1 MGPSPR
7 PRAVTGREGT
17 VQKLGLVVASLVLL
31 AGVGAA
37 GAQVYPARP
46 LTMVVPFAAGGP
58 NDGIARALA
67 GRMAVALG
75 QPIMIEN
82 VDGAA
87 GSIGTGALARAAPDG
102 YTLGIGYWGTHV
114 ANGALYALDYDVVS
128 DFAPI
133 SLLVESPLL
142 IVAGKATPASD
153 LKELVGWLAQNPD
166 KSSWAV
172 PGSGSHVA
180 SVFFQKETGTRF
192 RLVPYRGAGPAI
204 QDLAAGRIDM
214 AMLNVGPVL
223 PAVRAG
229 TIKAYAVTAKS
240 PAGGGAGHP
249 DRGRGRI
256 SGPLLLGL
264 VRLLGAGPDPAECH
278 RQAQCRNGRGAGRS
292 RRAGAA
298 GRSGTGDISARA
310 AESGSAAALQK
321 SEIAKWWPIIK
332 AAGIKGE

>member
-1 MGPSPR
+1 MK
-7 PRAVTGREGT
+7 
-17 VQKLGLVVASLVLL
+17 KLLVAVASLAVL
-31 AGVGAA
+31 AGVGTA

-58 NDGIARALA
+58 NDAIARTLA

-75 QPIMIEN
+75 QPVTIEN
-82 VDGAA
+82 VDGSA
-87 GSIGTGALARAAPDG
+87 GSIGTGRLARAAPDG

-142 IVAGKATPASD
+142 IVAGRATQAND
-153 LKELVGWLAQNPD
+153 LKSLVGWLQQNPD

-214 AMLNVGPVL
+214 GMLNAGLVL
-223 PAVRAG
+223 PPVRAG
-229 TIKAYAVTAKS
+229 TIKAYAVTAARRLAAA
-240 PAGGGAGHP
+240 PAIPTVDEAGFP
-249 DRGRGRI
+249 
-256 SGPLLLGL
+256 GL
-264 VRLLGAGPDPAECH
+264 YSSVWFGFWAPAKTPKDVIARLNAATVEALADPAVRTRLAEL
-278 RQAQCRNGRGAGRS
+278 AQEIFPREQQTPEALM
-292 RRAGAA
+292 
-298 GRSGTGDISARA
+298 
-310 AESGSAAALQK
+310 ALQK

-332 AAGIKGE
+332 AAGIRAE

>member
-1 MGPSPR
+1 MR
-7 PRAVTGREGT
+7 KLLVAVACLA
-17 VQKLGLVVASLVLL
+17 VL

-58 NDGIARALA
+58 NDAIARTLA
-67 GRMAVALG
+67 ARMQASLG

-82 VDGAA
+82 VYGSA
-87 GSIGTGALARAAPDG
+87 GSIGTGRLARAAPDG
-102 YTLGIGYWGTHV
+102 YTLGVGYWGTHV
-114 ANGALYALDYDVVS
+114 ANGALYALAYDVLS
-128 DFAPI
+128 DFEPI

-142 IVAGKATPASD
+142 IVANKATPASELKD
-153 LKELVGWLAQNPD
+153 LVAWLKQNPD

-223 PAVRAG
+223 PQVRSGA
-229 TIKAYAVTAKS
+229 IKAYAVTAGRRLAAAPDIPTVDEAGFPGLHS
-240 PAGGGAGHP
+240 SVWFGFWAPARTPKDVIARLNSATVEALADP
-249 DRGRGRI
+249 AVR
-256 SGPLLLGL
+256 
-264 VRLLGAGPDPAECH
+264 VRLRDLAQEIFPPERQTPEALG
-278 RQAQCRNGRGAGRS
+278 
-292 RRAGAA
+292 
-298 GRSGTGDISARA
+298 
-310 AESGSAAALQK
+310 ALQK